1 MKLSIVTTLYKS
13 APYIKEFHRR
23 AGEAARQLAGEEYE
37 IVMVNYGSPDDS
49 LETALC
55 LVEQDTHLKVVDLS
69 RNFGH
74 HKAMMTGLKY
84 AQGER
89 VFLIDVDLEEAPEWL
104 LSFAEQ
110 QQAHQCDVMY
120 GVQAKRKGKF
130 WERFSGGLFYKI
142 FNLFSGM
149 SLPENITT
157 ARLMSRRYVNALL
170 QHRERE
176 IYIAGLWHLTGF
188 SQVPQIV
195 TKASKDTTTYTLSKK
210 IALLV
215 NSLTSFSNAP
225 LLGIF
230 YLGLGIFCTAMCYT
244 TYLVIKWFFFAKAP
258 SGWTSLMASVWL
270 LGGMIMLSTGIIG
283 IYVSKILSEAKKRPY
298 TLIRAIYKK
307 QEK

>member
-13 APYIKEFHRR
+13 APYIREFHRR
-23 AGEAARQLAGEEYE
+23 VSEAARRLAGEAYE
-37 IVMVNYGSPDDS
+37 IVMVNDGSPDDS
-49 LETALC
+49 LETALR
-55 LVEQDTHLKVVDLS
+55 LVEEDTRLKVVDLS

-74 HKAMMTGLKY
+74 HKAMMTGLQY

-89 VFLIDVDLEEAPEWL
+89 IFLIDVDLEEAPEWL

-110 QQAHQCDVMY
+110 QQTQQCDVVY
-120 GVQAKRKGKF
+120 GVQARRKGKL
-130 WERFSGGLFYKI
+130 WERYSGGLFYKI
-142 FNLFSGM
+142 FNLLSGM

-157 ARLMSRRYVNALL
+157 ARIMSRRYVNALL

-176 IYIAGLWHLTGF
+176 IYIAGLWHITGF
-188 SQVPQIV
+188 AQAPQIV
-195 TKASKDTTTYTLSKK
+195 TKTSKESTTYTLSKK

-244 TYLVIKWFFFAKAP
+244 AYLILKWFFLAKAP
-258 SGWTSLMASVWL
+258 SGCTSLMASVWL

-283 IYVSKILSEAKKRPY
+283 IYLSKVLAEAKKRPY
-298 TLIRAIYKK
+298 ALIRAIYKK
-307 QEK
+307 QEQ

>member
-1 MKLSIVTTLYKS
+1 VKLSIVTTLYKS

-23 AGEAARQLAGEEYE
+23 ASEAAQRLAGEQYE
-37 IVMVNYGSPDDS
+37 IIMVNDGSPDDS
-49 LETALC
+49 LETALS
-55 LVEQDTHLKVVDLS
+55 LVEEDMRLKVVDLS

-74 HKAMMTGLKY
+74 HKAMMTGLKH

-104 LSFAEQ
+104 TSFAEQ
-110 QQAHQCDVMY
+110 QQEQQCDVIY

-130 WERFSGGLFYKI
+130 WERCSGGLFYKI
-142 FNLFSGM
+142 FNLLSGM

-170 QHRERE
+170 RHRERE
-176 IYIAGLWHLTGF
+176 IYIAGLWHITGF
-188 SQVPQIV
+188 SQQPHTV

-244 TYLVIKWFFFAKAP
+244 AYLIVKWYFLAKPP
-258 SGWTSLMASVWL
+258 SGWTSVMASIWL
-270 LGGMIMLSTGIIG
+270 LGGMIMLSAGIIG
-283 IYVSKILSEAKKRPY
+283 IYVSKVLSETKKRPY

>member
-13 APYIKEFHRR
+13 APYIREFHRR
-23 AGEAARQLAGEEYE
+23 ASEAARQLAGEEYE
-37 IVMVNYGSPDDS
+37 IIMVNDGSPDDS

-55 LVEQDTHLKVVDLS
+55 LVEEDMRLKVVDLS

-84 AQGER
+84 ARGEWI
-89 VFLIDVDLEEAPEWL
+89 FLIDVDLEEAPEWL
-104 LSFAEQ
+104 LPFAAQ
-110 QQAHQCDVMY
+110 QQAQQCDVMY
-120 GVQAKRKGKF
+120 GVQAKRKGKL
-130 WERFSGGLFYKI
+130 WERLSGGLFYKI

-149 SLPENITT
+149 PLPENITT
-157 ARLMSRRYVNALL
+157 ARLMSRRYVKALL

-195 TKASKDTTTYTLSKK
+195 TKTSKETTTYTLSKK
-210 IALLV
+210 VALLV

-230 YLGLGIFCTAMCYT
+230 YLGVGIFGTAMCYT
-244 TYLVIKWFFFAKAP
+244 AYLIIKWYFLATPP
-258 SGWTSLMASVWL
+258 SGWTSVMASIWL
-270 LGGMIMLSTGIIG
+270 LGGLIMLSTGIIG
-283 IYVSKILSEAKKRPY
+283 IYVSKVLSEAKKRPY
-298 TLIRAIYKK
+298 TLIRAVYKK